1 MNASAIQ
8 DYINKI
14 QDGDRNFIRD
24 AWDRLKAIP
33 AGNLVFSRL
42 VGTAAPYTGTIAPR
56 VLELRYGHAEACIDD
71 RRLVRNH
78 LRSIHAV
85 ALTNLAEMTA
95 SLVMAYSMADDA
107 RFIITGLDIEF
118 QAKARGTI
126 RAVAQTVV
134 PETASGNAG
143 VNVDVWL
150 YDDKQ
155 VEVSRAVVRA
165 LVGPKKR

>member
-8 DYINKI
+8 DYINKL
-14 QDGDRNFIRD
+14 QDGDKNLIRD
-24 AWDRLKAIP
+24 AWDKLKGIP
-33 AGNLVFSRL
+33 GGNLVFSRL
-42 VGTAAPYTGTIAPR
+42 IGTAAPYTGTIAPR
-56 VLELRYGHAEACIDD
+56 VTELRYGHAEACMDD
-71 RRLVRNH
+71 RRLIRNH

-85 ALTNLAEMTA
+85 ALANLAEMTA
-95 SLVMAYSMADDA
+95 SLVMAYSMSDDA

-118 QAKARGTI
+118 EAKARGTI

-134 PETASGNAG
+134 PEIDGENRV

-150 YDDKQ
+150 YDRKDVQ
-155 VEVSRAVVRA
+155 VSRATVRA